1 MKKNVLLFLF
11 SAVAVSAFADPSV
24 TGITVK
30 QRWPWSDKIDVD
42 FTLSATTNCDIRFAF
57 SHSGTATGKT
67 VVKNLSDV
75 TLSGVAPGEGHFTMD
90 PADFGIKGK
99 SIANLVVTAEEVA
112 SVADRT
118 FLVLDLS
125 TGEYEYRAAR
135 PSDELGWTNSVYK
148 STKMPFRRVSAG
160 TYTVGHTEAEM
171 KTINNGTNPS
181 ADQKNS
187 ILQRQVTLS
196 SDYYI
201 AIFPLTAMQSKTVG
215 YGSDTGYGVKRM
227 SYGSCRGLTNADE
240 SVNVNWPIT
249 GLGKFGENTLLAKI
263 RQRTGG
269 KLMIDLPTET
279 QYEVAMRAGTTTIF
293 PNGGTSSN
301 TKAELED
308 LWLELSPPYPP
319 GQEDVGLRK
328 PNGWDIYNP
337 VGMTYYWCLDAE
349 RKTAATYYEDNTS
362 AGQSGTD
369 PYGETIAVGDPL
381 VRLARGNG
389 YQSGGSLGSLPGT
402 RRAQDMSSSSKAT
415 VRLAIHLADP
425 RIRQ

>member
-11 SAVAVSAFADPSV
+11 FAAAVAAFADPSV

-57 SHSGTATGKT
+57 SHSGMATEKT
-67 VVKNLSDV
+67 VVKNLSDA
-75 TLSGVAPGEGHFTMD
+75 TLCGVAPGEGHFTMD

-125 TGEYEYRAAR
+125 TGGYEYMAAR
-135 PSDELGWTNSVYK
+135 PSDEWGWTNDVYK
-148 STKMPFRRVSAG
+148 STKMVFRRVPAG

-181 ADQKNS
+181 AAQKNS
-187 ILQRQVTLS
+187 ILRRQVTLS

-201 AIFPLTAMQSKTVG
+201 AIFPLTVTQSKTVG
-215 YGSDTGYGVKRM
+215 YGSSTGFGANRM
-227 SYGSCRGLTNADE
+227 TFGECRGLTNADA

-249 GLGKFGENTLLAKI
+249 GLGEFGANTFLAKV

-279 QYEVAMRAGTTTIF
+279 QYEIAMRAGTTTIF
-293 PNGGTSSN
+293 PNGGTSSS
-301 TKAELED
+301 TIDELKA
-308 LWLELSPPYPP
+308 LWEELSPVSGY
-319 GQEDVGLRK
+319 ELVGLRN

-337 VGMTYYWCLDAE
+337 VGMWYYWCLDAE
-349 RKTAATYYEDNTS
+349 PWTTTTFYDDNSS

-369 PYGETIAVGDPL
+369 PYGQTIAAGEPM
-381 VRLARGNG
+381 VRLSRGNG
-389 YQSGGSLGSLPGT
+389 YASGAGIGSLPGN
-402 RRAQDMSSSSKAT
+402 RRAMVMTGFADAKCGI
-415 VRLAIHLADP
+415 RLAIHLADP
-425 RIRQ
+425 RIGR